1 MKQPY
6 VVAVIEKDA
15 VEHLPVVVPA
25 HEVAV
30 LAAVHGAQRVRI
42 DEDADLPTG
51 LIDVEFDEDTVHDEF
66 TRLEQRYGVHP
77 DTKQSY
83 AQMVF
88 GGPDGLLALL
98 ERSDGEDIAPRR
110 ATASSKRRRAAASTE
125 G

>member
-30 LAAVHGAQRVRI
+30 LAAVHGSQRVRI
-42 DEDADLPTG
+42 DEDADLPGG
-51 LIDVEFDEDTVHDEF
+51 LTEVEYDEDGVHDEF

-77 DTKQSY
+77 DTKQSF

-88 GGPDGLLALL
+88 GGPHGLLSML
-98 ERSDGEDIAPRR
+98 ERSDGEDLAPRS
-110 ATASSKRRRAAASTE
+110 TSTSKRRKAAAE
-125 G
+125 V

>member
-42 DEDADLPTG
+42 DEDADLPSG
-51 LIDVEFDEDTVHDEF
+51 LIDVEFDEDSVHDEF

-83 AQMVF
+83 AQMTF
-88 GGPDGLLALL
+88 GGPHGLLSML
-98 ERSDGEDIAPRR
+98 EQSDGEEIAPRR
-110 ATASSKRRRAAASTE
+110 ATTSKRRRAATSTE

>member
-42 DEDADLPTG
+42 DEDADLPGG
-51 LIDVEFDEDTVHDEF
+51 LTEVEYDEDGVHDEF

-77 DTKQSY
+77 DTKQSF

-88 GGPDGLLALL
+88 GGPNGLLSML
-98 ERSDGEDIAPRR
+98 EQSDGDDGAPRR
-110 ATASSKRRRAAASTE
+110 TAKRRKAAAE
-125 G
+125 A